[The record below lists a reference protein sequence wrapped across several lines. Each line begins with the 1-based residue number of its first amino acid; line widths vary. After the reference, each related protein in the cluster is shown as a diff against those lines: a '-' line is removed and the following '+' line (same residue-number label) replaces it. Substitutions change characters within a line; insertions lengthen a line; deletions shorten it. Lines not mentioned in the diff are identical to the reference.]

1 MGGPRGVDERMTRQI
16 RKFAFTVVVTA
27 IVGAVAVFA
36 LSDGML
42 EGILT
47 GALFGG
53 CVGFI
58 VAMWHAQNKG
68 VSYEYEAAGLPD
80 DNLTTI
86 ARRDLARPELRE
98 RDLNPGP

>member
-1 MGGPRGVDERMTRQI
+1 MEQK
-16 RKFAFTVVVTA
+16 RKFAFTVIVSA

-36 LSDGML
+36 LADGLL
-42 EGILT
+42 EGALT

-58 VAMWHAQNKG
+58 VAMWHSANAKG
-68 VSYEYEAAGLPD
+68 VAYEYEAAGLPD

-86 ARRDLARPELRE
+86 NRRDLAKPELRE
-98 RDLNPGP
+98 RDLSPGP